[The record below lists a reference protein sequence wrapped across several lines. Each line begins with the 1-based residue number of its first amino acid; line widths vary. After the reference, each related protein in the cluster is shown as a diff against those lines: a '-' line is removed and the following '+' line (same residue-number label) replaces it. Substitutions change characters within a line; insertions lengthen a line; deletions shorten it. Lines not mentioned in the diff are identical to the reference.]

1 MSEDRFTEVT
11 RQSWL
16 SRIGGAIKGILLG
29 LALFLLAFPLLFWN
43 EGRSL
48 TTFKSLQE
56 GGSAVVTVASDKV
69 DPANAGRL
77 IHLSGFADTKAT
89 LTDSDFG
96 ISATALK
103 LRRNSEMYQ
112 WKEES
117 SSETSKK
124 LGGGTETVT
133 EYTYSR
139 VWSER
144 VINSD
149 NFKRSQGY
157 QNPGAIPY
165 SSREQVADRVT
176 LDAFTVSPSLLG
188 KIDSFEPLLIS
199 SDTPLPKAL
208 KGKAHVYDAG
218 FYIGT
223 EAANP
228 QVGDVRIRFE
238 IVKPVAV
245 SVIAK
250 QVGNSF
256 APYVT
261 KASGSIELLQVGE
274 HSADAM
280 IAEAQAS
287 NKMLTW
293 LLRLA
298 GFICMIAGLNLILRP
313 LSVVAD
319 VLPIMGTIVG
329 AGTGLV
335 AFLIAAPA
343 SLLTIAIAWIFYRPL
358 LGITL
363 VVIAIGLT
371 VLLKGKLKA
380 AKKDAKAVSNDLH
393 SANSPT

>member
-1 MSEDRFTEVT
+1 MPEDRFTEVT
-11 RQSWL
+11 SQSWF

-48 TTFKSLQE
+48 TTYKSLKE
-56 GGSAVVTVASDKV
+56 GGSTVVSVASDSI
-69 DPANAGRL
+69 DPANAGKL

-89 LTDSDFG
+89 LTDEDFG
-96 ISATALK
+96 VSVNALK

-133 EYTYSR
+133 EYTYTR
-139 VWSER
+139 VWSEK

-149 NFKRSQGY
+149 NFKRSQGH

-165 SSREQVADRVT
+165 SSREQAADRVT
-176 LDAFTVSPSLLG
+176 LDAFTLSPSLLS
-188 KIDSFEPLLIS
+188 KINSFEPLLIS
-199 SDTPLPKAL
+199 SETPLPEAL
-208 KGKAHVYDAG
+208 KNKAQVYDAG

-228 QVGDVRIRFE
+228 QVGDVRIKFE
-238 IVKPVAV
+238 MVKPVDV

-298 GFICMIAGLNLILRP
+298 GFICMTVGLNLILRP

-319 VLPIMGTIVG
+319 VLPIVGTIVG

-335 AFLIAAPA
+335 AALIAAPA
-343 SLLTIAIAWIFYRPL
+343 SLLTIAIAWLFYRPL

-363 VVIAIGLT
+363 IVIAIALT
-371 VLLKGKLKA
+371 VVLKRKLKA
-380 AKKDAKAVSNDLH
+380 AKDNVQAAAVEMD
-393 SANSPT
+393 SANKPA